1 MIQTRE
7 AHINDD
13 TEAHIG
19 STFGHSWKKM
29 IKTEDLD
36 GLSKTGD
43 CSHTNLSRSC
53 MEF

>member
-19 STFGHSWKKM
+19 STFSHSWKKM
-29 IKTEDLD
+29 IKTERIWMACRKLEIVV
-36 GLSKTGD
+36 TQI
-43 CSHTNLSRSC
+43 
-53 MEF
+53 